1 VSGAAPGRLNVRRV
15 AVPRRWRIPMCA
27 PTTRSFL
34 AFSNCSRRAQHAP
47 IDSGVL
53 KLLSGGRSTL
63 RPYDPIDSG
72 VLKLLSGG
80 RSTLRP
86 YDPIDSGV
94 LKLLSGGRSTLR
106 PYDPIDFGVL
116 KLLSGGRSTLRPYD
130 PIDSGVLKLLSGGR
144 STLRPLEFVHIS
156 SIFIAEV
163 EHGARRF
170 AGPHKNCRAQESH
183 TK

>member
-1 VSGAAPGRLNVRRV
+1 VKRWANDARPLDPTSVQTPEGAAR
-15 AVPRRWRIPMCA
+15 CA
-27 PTTRSFL
+27 PT
-34 AFSNCSRRAQHAP
+34 
-47 IDSGVL
+47 
-53 KLLSGGRSTL
+53 
-63 RPYDPIDSG
+63 
-72 VLKLLSGG
+72 
-80 RSTLRP
+80 
-86 YDPIDSGV
+86 
-94 LKLLSGGRSTLR
+94 LSGGRSTLR

>member
-1 VSGAAPGRLNVRRV
+1 
-15 AVPRRWRIPMCA
+15 MCA

-47 IDSGVL
+47 IDS
-53 KLLSGGRSTL
+53 
-63 RPYDPIDSG
+63 
-72 VLKLLSGG
+72 
-80 RSTLRP
+80 
-86 YDPIDSGV
+86 
-94 LKLLSGGRSTLR
+94 
-106 PYDPIDFGVL
+106 GVL